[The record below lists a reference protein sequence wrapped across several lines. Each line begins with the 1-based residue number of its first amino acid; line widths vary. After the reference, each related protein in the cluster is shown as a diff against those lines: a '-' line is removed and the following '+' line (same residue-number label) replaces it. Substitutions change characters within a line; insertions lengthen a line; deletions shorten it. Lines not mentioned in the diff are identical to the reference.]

1 MILLKTQADRV
12 IHYDRV
18 MDILYI
24 HTYTYIHIRHLA
36 PCRVSCIEIKR
47 RSGYEKYLLF
57 S

>member
-1 MILLKTQADRV
+1 MILLETQADRV

-24 HTYTYIHIRHLA
+24 HTHIHIRHLA
-36 PCRVSCIEIKR
+36 SYRVSCTEIKHR
-47 RSGYEKYLLF
+47 PGYEKYLLF